1 MRMPRPLEPR
11 PRSSVTM
18 PRPLRL
24 LCAGL
29 LGVLAAVLVSCG
41 SSGAGLIPAQNA
53 DPLLSDFQ
61 AVERAARE
69 GNGDCT
75 ATETAILTTER
86 DYQRLPVIDAGLRGR
101 LHEGIAKL
109 HELALE
115 MCAQLHP
122 QTTTTGAATSTTKAP
137 PPTSTTTTE
146 TPTTPT
152 STTQTSPPT
161 GTTPGATQTSGAEGG
176 TPPAVGGGEGQPGEG
191 GEGEGKHEDSGVG
204 NGGVSGNGGTGS
216 AGHGGER

>member
-1 MRMPRPLEPR
+1 VRMH
-11 PRSSVTM
+11 
-18 PRPLRL
+18 RPLRL

-41 SSGAGLIPAQNA
+41 SSGTGLIPAQSA
-53 DPLLSDFQ
+53 SPLLSDFQ

-69 GNGDCT
+69 GNGNCT

-86 DYQRLPVIDAGLRGR
+86 DYQRLPAIDAGLRGR

-122 QTTTTGAATSTTKAP
+122 QTTTTSETATTTKTTPPSSTTA
-137 PPTSTTTTE
+137 TE

-152 STTQTSPPT
+152 STTQTTPTT
-161 GTTPGATQTSGAEGG
+161 GTTPGSTQTSGTEGG
-176 TPPAVGGGEGQPGEG
+176 TPPVAGGGEGPAGEG
-191 GEGEGKHEDSGVG
+191 PPGHGGQGGAGEGAG
-204 NGGVSGNGGTGS
+204 NGSGGDGAGNGGTGS
-216 AGHGGER
+216 GGSGGGGGQ